1 MRFTAVHVPRT
12 FRISLSSPRESLM
25 QAGAK
30 PRSLYI
36 LAGAQAL
43 SSVLLA
49 IASASGFE
57 SSLGD
62 SQIESLGMVVAITG
76 LILAAALLLTAPWA
90 RLVTLAWICAL
101 MALQLA
107 LYARDDSPNYL
118 VMALCLVQ
126 VTYLNQAEVKRAL
139 SPSPSGEVDP

>member
-12 FRISLSSPRESLM
+12 FRMSLSLPRENLM
-25 QAGAK
+25 QAAAK
-30 PRSLYI
+30 PRGLYI

-62 SQIESLGMVVAITG
+62 SQTESLGMAVAVTG
-76 LILAAALLLTAPWA
+76 LILAAALLLTASWA
-90 RLVTLAWICAL
+90 HLATLVWRCAL
-101 MALQLA
+101 MALQLV
-107 LYARDDSPNYL
+107 LYAGDESPHYI

-126 VTYLNQAEVKRAL
+126 VIYLNQPDVKRAL
-139 SPSPSGEVDP
+139 APPASRGA